1 LLDKDRTDVKHLTNV
16 VETLKEEVTMAGQI
30 LVPFNRHVKI
40 NDIISVIDAAGKPE
54 MSVVFLIRYPVDSWA
69 WFQNHWV
76 ETESS
81 RDAMLTGKK
90 LMKRYS
96 WEGQMAL
103 AEDMVAPWRYAL
115 EKIGVNVTVDV
126 YAGSLSSAIEEYS
139 RRDEISLVMQA
150 ENHLSRM
157 GFLQRAAAFITGK
170 NTAQPGARFRVGPL
184 SLNRIIKEKNNL
196 LLKTRGA

>member
-1 LLDKDRTDVKHLTNV
+1 VA
-16 VETLKEEVTMAGQI
+16 TLKEEVLMAGQI
-30 LVPFNRHVKI
+30 LVPFNKHIRI

-81 RDAMLTGKK
+81 RHAMLTGKK

-96 WEGQMAL
+96 WEGQRAL
-103 AEDMVAPWRYAL
+103 AEDMIASWRYAL

-126 YAGSLSSAIEEYS
+126 YTGSLSSAVEEYT
-139 RRDEISLVMQA
+139 RRDEISLVMRA
-150 ENHLSRM
+150 ENDLSRM
-157 GFLQRAAAFITGK
+157 GFLHRAVAFVMGK
-170 NTAQPGARFRVGPL
+170 NTTQPGARVRVSRL
-184 SLNRIIKEKNNL
+184 SFDGVIKSEEQP
-196 LLKTRGA
+196 AA